1 LSDDAYND
9 DDDDDED
16 EDEEDE
22 RWSGYKIVVM
32 PKKDTSLRTRI
43 YYYVA
48 IESSRLKIYNS
59 FTLPCHRM

>member
-9 DDDDDED
+9 DDD

-32 PKKDTSLRTRI
+32 PKKT
-43 YYYVA
+43 
-48 IESSRLKIYNS
+48 
-59 FTLPCHRM
+59 HRCELEFIIM